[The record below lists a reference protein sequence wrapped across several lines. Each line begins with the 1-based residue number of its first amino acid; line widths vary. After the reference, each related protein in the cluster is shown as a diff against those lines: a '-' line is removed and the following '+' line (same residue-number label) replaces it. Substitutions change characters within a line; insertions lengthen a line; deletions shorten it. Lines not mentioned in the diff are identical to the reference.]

1 MSLCGSAFTVPTRVR
16 ETLFHVRSVRRS
28 TGPRPNEVMHFDYL
42 YVGESG
48 PQASQGLSEDAG
60 FRYILV
66 ITDDLSNFVLIEP
79 VVVCAAE
86 ATAASL

>member
-1 MSLCGSAFTVPTRVR
+1 
-16 ETLFHVRSVRRS
+16 
-28 TGPRPNEVMHFDYL
+28 MHFDYL